1 MSNDTHAIA
10 DLFDTVSLGAP
21 ENAVGFVLWRVVH
34 RYQRAVDDALTPLD
48 LTHLQFMTLV
58 MAAWLGRSGEAVTQ
72 AELARFGSVHPMQV
86 SLMLKTLQSKGM
98 VARMRSPADIRAKCV
113 EVTASGLTV
122 LRRALPMVIEV
133 QRRLFGEEGRVG
145 GSLLSALLR
154 VDEEHTDAAKQIRPE
169 PDQDH
174 AGR

>member
-1 MSNDTHAIA
+1 MSNNTHAIA

-34 RYQRAVDDALTPLD
+34 RYQRAVDDALISLD

-72 AELARFGSVHPMQV
+72 SELARFGSVHPMQV
-86 SLMLKTLQSKGM
+86 SLMLKTLQGKGM
-98 VARMRSPADIRAKCV
+98 VTRTRSPSDIRAKCV

-133 QRRLFGEEGRVG
+133 QRRLFCEEGRVG
-145 GSLLSALLR
+145 GGLLSALLR
-154 VDEEHTDAAKQIRPE
+154 VDDEHTGESKA
-169 PDQDH
+169 DQ
-174 AGR
+174 ARA